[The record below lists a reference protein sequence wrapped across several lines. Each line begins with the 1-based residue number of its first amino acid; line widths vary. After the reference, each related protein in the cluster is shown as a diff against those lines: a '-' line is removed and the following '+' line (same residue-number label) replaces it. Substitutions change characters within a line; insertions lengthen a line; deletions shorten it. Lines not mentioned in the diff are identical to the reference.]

1 VALDAEQTIS
11 RRLTGEQ
18 RRQQL
23 VEVAASLFSER
34 GYRSTTMDD
43 VAEAAGVTKPLLYQH
58 FSSKKALYLEL
69 VDEVAHR
76 MLAAVA
82 EATSQAESPR
92 QKVEFSLNAYFILVV
107 SDKASFQ
114 LLYDRDHGGDEELG
128 RAVRQVQHALVTA
141 IEPLI
146 DAGLDDNHR
155 RFLAS
160 GMVGMAEGASLSW
173 IESQVD
179 AVPIATDEERLAEA
193 DRLAR
198 RLSSLMWAGLRSVQ
212 AD

>member
-58 FSSKKALYLEL
+58 FDSKKALYLEL

-82 EATSQAESPR
+82 EATSKAESPR

-160 GMVGMAEGASLSW
+160 GMVGMAEGASLTW
-173 IESQVD
+173 IESQQD
-179 AVPIATDEERLAEA
+179 APPIASEQERLAEA

>member
-1 VALDAEQTIS
+1 MALDAEQTIS

-58 FSSKKALYLEL
+58 FDSKKALYLEL

-82 EATSQAESPR
+82 EATSKAESPR

-160 GMVGMAEGASLSW
+160 GMVGMAEGASLTW
-173 IESQVD
+173 IESQQD
-179 AVPIATDEERLAEA
+179 APPIASEQERLAEA

>member
-58 FSSKKALYLEL
+58 FDSKKALYLEL

-82 EATSQAESPR
+82 EATSKAETPR

-160 GMVGMAEGASLSW
+160 GMVGMAEGASLTW
-173 IESQVD
+173 IESQQD
-179 AVPIATDEERLAEA
+179 APPISTDEERLAEA

>member
-1 VALDAEQTIS
+1 MALDAEQTIS

-58 FSSKKALYLEL
+58 FDSKKALYLEL

-82 EATSQAESPR
+82 EATSKAETPR

-160 GMVGMAEGASLSW
+160 GMVGMAEGASLTW
-173 IESQVD
+173 IESQQD
-179 AVPIATDEERLAEA
+179 APPISTDEERLAEA